1 MNIAL
6 EPMQQ
11 KWLDEQVASGIFLSV
26 DEAIALAV
34 AGLMTTP
41 EDENL
46 DWARLSV
53 DEARSAIARGEG
65 VPALVVKAEIAEQL
79 RKLAA
84 K

>member
-11 KWLDEQVASGIFLSV
+11 NWLDEQVASGIFLSV
-26 DEAIALAV
+26 DDAIALAV